1 MFWILYVVEIYLMLG
16 FIYYLDVLSE
26 FDDMAI
32 LLECM

>member
-1 MFWILYVVEIYLMLG
+1 MLCFGFYLLLG
-16 FIYYLDVLSE
+16 FIYYLDVFYE